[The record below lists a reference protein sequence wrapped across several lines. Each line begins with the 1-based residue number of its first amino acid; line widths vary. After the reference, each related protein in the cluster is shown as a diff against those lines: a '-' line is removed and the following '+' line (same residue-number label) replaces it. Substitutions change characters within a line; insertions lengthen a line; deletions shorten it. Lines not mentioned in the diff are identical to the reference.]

1 MIRVV
6 RTATLRELREDVAE
20 ADRVAEVNNTE
31 ADKWNELY
39 VAEAERADAAEDEL
53 AEARAEVE
61 VQFEGLHAVIRQV
74 TGERD
79 AARAE
84 LDETRAELD
93 LAAAE
98 LRRDL
103 DRLRTD
109 AADPDTGTDVQARI
123 ALGVLRRLIREAR
136 NVAPL
141 GRPLDLVA
149 VIIGEDPAEDTSTHP
164 ADGEQ
169 AVRHA
174 AAEAA
179 GHVVSRAVI
188 AEEIDR

>member
-1 MIRVV
+1 MIRIV

-20 ADRVAEVNNTE
+20 ADRVAEVNNGE
-31 ADKWNELY
+31 ADKWNGLY
-39 VAEAERADAAEDEL
+39 VAEAERADAAEEL
-53 AEARAEVE
+53 LDTVR
-61 VQFEGLHAVIRQV
+61 G
-74 TGERD
+74 
-79 AARAE
+79 E
-84 LDETRAELD
+84 LDEARAELD
-93 LAAAE
+93 LAAAS

-103 DRLRTD
+103 DRLRAD
-109 AADPDTGTDVQARI
+109 AADKDTGTDVQARI

-149 VIIGEDPAEDTSTHP
+149 VLVGEDPADTPHPHTHP
-164 ADGEQ
+164 ADGDQ

-179 GHVVSRAVI
+179 GHVVSRAAI
-188 AEEIDR
+188 TEGTEL

>member
-20 ADRVAEVNNTE
+20 ADRVAEENNTE

-39 VAEAERADAAEDEL
+39 VAEVERADAAEEQL

-61 VQFEGLHAVIRQV
+61 VQFEGLHAVVRQV

-79 AARAE
+79 AA
-84 LDETRAELD
+84 RAELD

-103 DRLRTD
+103 DRLRAD
-109 AADPDTGTDVQARI
+109 AADPTTGTDVQARI

-149 VIIGEDPAEDTSTHP
+149 VIIGEAPAEDTSTHP

-188 AEEIDR
+188 AEEINR